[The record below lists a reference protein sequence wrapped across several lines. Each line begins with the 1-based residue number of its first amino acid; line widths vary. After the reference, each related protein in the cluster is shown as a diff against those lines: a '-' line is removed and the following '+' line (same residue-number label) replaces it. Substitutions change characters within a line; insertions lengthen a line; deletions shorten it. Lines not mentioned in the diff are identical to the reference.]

1 MGADVTAEALD
12 ALVPSKD
19 TVVLVYCT
27 NSLMQ
32 TRMVSLTDVVVPQIY
47 ALGYENVYMLEVAS
61 KHAAPYAGDEELLKS
76 TLNIVSR

>member
-1 MGADVTAEALD
+1 VGQMGADVTAEALD

-47 ALGYENVYMLEVAS
+47 ALGYENV
-61 KHAAPYAGDEELLKS
+61 
-76 TLNIVSR
+76 